1 MSAPGSSDPGDDRPR
16 FRVLSGGRV
25 AAGSR
30 PADAAGLELVE
41 APADRR
47 PFPVDARVLEEDTWK
62 VLSAPPPV
70 LPASEHPIRVMNR
83 AWRAEPET
91 LASVQVESGSPLRF
105 VAIVYD
111 LDADPIC
118 APETVARVLEEI
130 LELAEEHDVHAL
142 ALPRLGVEH
151 GRFPPARFDELLGEA
166 LHRTT
171 PSCLRR
177 VWLVQP
183 EPDRESTP

>member
-1 MSAPGSSDPGDDRPR
+1 M
-16 FRVLSGGRV
+16 
-25 AAGSR
+25 
-30 PADAAGLELVE
+30 
-41 APADRR
+41 
-47 PFPVDARVLEEDTWK
+47 DARVLEEDTWK

-91 LASVQVESGSPLRF
+91 LASVQVASGSPLRF